1 MNSGNSF
8 IHAHTSNRCLRVSHH
23 ARRCLSLLKLVHSKS
38 RLDKCDSL
46 RQPIKASGPHT
57 DGIELG
63 LFGVKEGG
71 GGDVGRGAVHFHTG

>member
-1 MNSGNSF
+1 MRT
-8 IHAHTSNRCLRVSHH
+8 A
-23 ARRCLSLLKLVHSKS
+23 A
-38 RLDKCDSL
+38 
-46 RQPIKASGPHT
+46 KASGPHT

>member
-8 IHAHTSNRCLRVSHH
+8 IHAHTSNRCLRISHH
-23 ARRCLSLLKLVHSKS
+23 ARRCLSLLKLVHSES

-46 RQPIKASGPHT
+46 RQPRHGPHT

-63 LFGVKEGG
+63 LVGVKEEGG
-71 GGDVGRGAVHFHTG
+71 GEVGRPGCDQ